1 MYNNQRTVK
10 LNNSKEIPILGLGT
24 YRLKN
29 KDSLKSLIRDAILTG
44 YRHFDT
50 ATVYKNEEIIGEAFE
65 EIFSDETLN
74 ISREDVWVT
83 SKLSPSEQG
92 YRKALNAVQRSLK
105 NLKFDYIDMYLI
117 HWPGV
122 YKLKVSDPEN
132 SVKRQESWKAL
143 EELYSKGIVRSIGV
157 SNYQIKH
164 LKELAIYSTVTPAV
178 NQCEFHPLLYT
189 KDLVDYCKE
198 SGISFMAYSSFGEG
212 RLVDGSVKIPEL
224 DLISKK
230 HNASTAQ
237 VLLSWSLHRGIIVIP
252 KATSIKRLE
261 DNFASL
267 KIKLD
272 DDDIIA
278 IDSISNTNSS
288 RFCWDSNTI
297 S

>member
-24 YRLKN
+24 YRLKS

-92 YRKALNAVQRSLK
+92 YENALNAVQRSLK
-105 NLKFDYIDMYLI
+105 KLKFDYIDMYLI

-122 YKLKVSDPEN
+122 FKLKVSDPKN

-164 LKELAIYSTVTPAV
+164 LKELATYSTVTPAV

-212 RLVDGSVKIPEL
+212 RLVNGSIRIPEL
-224 DLISKK
+224 DLVSKK
-230 HNASTAQ
+230 HNASAAQ

-252 KATSIKRLE
+252 KASSNKRLE
-261 DNFASL
+261 NNFASL

-272 DDDIIA
+272 DDDIVA
-278 IDSISNTNSS
+278 IDSISNANSS

>member
-164 LKELAIYSTVTPAV
+164 LKELATYSTVTPAV

-212 RLVDGSVKIPEL
+212 RLVDGSIKIPEL

-252 KATSIKRLE
+252 KASSIKRLE